1 MEPSEQT
8 ALTPREY
15 SVAHCLSLGFSN
27 KGTATALGL
36 TEGTVKIYVGRLA
49 GRVGV
54 EPRCNMRIKIAL
66 DFIAGKYRTCTA
78 EEEYGRRHGPRRLK
92 CPRMQEVSESAA
104 QSPPP
109 MAGPSEDVLA
119 VLVAR
124 RKLNAA
130 QQAEA
135 DMWDKVFAEKFAD
148 PDYYKRP
155 ATPRIS
161 SHLG

>member
-78 EEEYGRRHGPRRLK
+78 EEEYARRHRRGRCLK
-92 CPRMQEVSESAA
+92 AAPVQEISESVA
-104 QSPPP
+104 QAPI
-109 MAGPSEDVLA
+109 ARPSVDAVA
-119 VLVAR
+119 VLGA
-124 RKLNAA
+124 LNAA
-130 QQAEA
+130 EQAEA